1 MGLKPRPK
9 GRSNILY
16 YTRCC
21 NTKDIPRDLNAAIN
35 LQRERASSLG
45 LADEC
50 GLGGFPHE
58 QLVQEDTVRLFLHS
72 KCCLTPESAT

>member
-1 MGLKPRPK
+1 MSLKDREWDCP
-9 GRSNILY
+9 S
-16 YTRCC
+16 C

-35 LQRERASSLG
+35 LQRESASSLG

-50 GLGGFPHE
+50 GHGGFPHE

-72 KCCLTPESAT
+72 KCCLTPESPHLQGG